1 MYCTNGVASCGDHPN
16 PTLYIS
22 CVDTKCSGKLTVRRN
37 AWALF
42 LICFVSHACQCLL
55 AMPSTPQCFVCYGQP
70 SLAIEGI
77 WLNLRATGVVSYCK
91 NLINLGFL
99 IQLMKKKLQTSEA
112 YIMRCCRPPSS
123 SSSLLLLPLE
133 PNQYSV
139 GCTKHKKTDQD
150 FSPETVKCNK
160 EHRKEIM

>member
-1 MYCTNGVASCGDHPN
+1 
-16 PTLYIS
+16 
-22 CVDTKCSGKLTVRRN
+22 
-37 AWALF
+37 
-42 LICFVSHACQCLL
+42 
-55 AMPSTPQCFVCYGQP
+55 MPSTPQCFVCYGQP